1 MMKSSLLMM
10 ALPKLRKLLSKPSA
24 KLLLQGFA
32 KTSKF
37 SIHDDSGIIIWGEA
51 IAAASH
57 STDIIVNGELL
68 GRVKGNSSVEA
79 IAALVTYL
87 ANQELQTKNLANEA
101 LAKYE
106 EINFLY
112 EFSHKLTHCESV
124 KDVAKLALSE
134 SNQLIS
140 ASGGSVL
147 LFNPEKQILEVA
159 ASWGDFTNLPH
170 AVPLDE
176 GIIGS
181 LFSAGTAEII
191 NDVPADERY
200 RPGEYSMQSMISA
213 PIQARKHR
221 LGMINLFH
229 SRPFFYTA
237 NELRLLITTG
247 EQAGVTLENL
257 TLLEKFQ

>member
-1 MMKSSLLMM
+1 MKSSLLMM

-32 KTSKF
+32 KTSQF
-37 SIHDDSGIIIWGEA
+37 SIHDEGGNLVWGEP
-51 IAAASH
+51 IAAAPYSANIVVSH
-57 STDIIVNGELL
+57 EPL
-68 GRVKGNSSVEA
+68 GRVDGNSSVEA

-87 ANQELQTKNLANEA
+87 AHQEIQAKNLANEA

-124 KDVAKLALSE
+124 EDIAELALSE

-147 LFNPEKQILEVA
+147 LLNPEQQVLEVT
-159 ASWGDFTNLPH
+159 ASWGDVANLRPT
-170 AVPLDE
+170 AIPLE
-176 GIIGS
+176 QGIIGS
-181 LFSAGTAEII
+181 LFSTGKAEII

-200 RPGEYSMQSMISA
+200 QPGEYSIQSMISA
-213 PIQARKHR
+213 PIQARQHQ

-237 NELRLLITTG
+237 NELRLLVTTG

-257 TLLEKFQ
+257 TLLAKFQ

>member
-1 MMKSSLLMM
+1 MKSSLLMM

-32 KTSKF
+32 KTSEF
-37 SIHDDSGIIIWGEA
+37 SIHDESGNVIWGEPVA
-51 IAAASH
+51 VASH
-57 STDIIVNGELL
+57 ITEITVNGELL
-68 GRVKGNSSVEA
+68 GTVQGNSPIEA

-87 ANQELQTKNLANEA
+87 ANQELQAKNLANEA

-112 EFSHKLTHCESV
+112 ELSHQLTHCQTV
-124 KDVAKLALSE
+124 KEVAQLALCE
-134 SNQLIS
+134 SNKLIS

-147 LFNPEKQILEVA
+147 LLNPERSQLEIA
-159 ASWGDFTNLPH
+159 AAWGEAEHFNQAIAPGQGML
-170 AVPLDE
+170 
-176 GIIGS
+176 GS
-181 LFSAGTAEII
+181 LFNAGKAEII

-200 RPGEYSMQSMISA
+200 QPGEYSMQSMISA
-213 PIQARKHR
+213 PIQARQHQ
-221 LGMINLFH
+221 LGIINLFH

-257 TLLEKFQ
+257 TLLAKFQ

>member
-1 MMKSSLLMM
+1 M
-10 ALPKLRKLLSKPSA
+10 ALPKLRKLLSKPNA

-32 KTSKF
+32 KTSQF
-37 SIHDDSGIIIWGEA
+37 SVHDESGNIIWGKA
-51 IAAASH
+51 ITATTH
-57 STDIIVNGELL
+57 SADIVVNGEFL
-68 GRVKGNSSVEA
+68 GTVKGNSSGEA

-87 ANQELQTKNLANEA
+87 ANQELQAKNLANEA

-112 EFSHKLTHCESV
+112 ELSHKLTHCQSV
-124 KDVAKLALSE
+124 TEVAQLALAE

-140 ASGGSVL
+140 ASGGSVFL
-147 LFNPEKQILEVA
+147 LNPEKQLLEVT
-159 ASWGDFTNLPH
+159 ASWGDVTGLPTEI
-170 AVPLDE
+170 PLE
-176 GIIGS
+176 QGIMGS
-181 LFSAGTAEII
+181 LFRTGQAEII

-200 RPGEYSMQSMISA
+200 QPGEYSMQSMISA
-213 PIQARKHR
+213 PIQARQNQ

-237 NELRLLITTG
+237 NELRLLVTTG

-257 TLLEKFQ
+257 TLLAKFQ